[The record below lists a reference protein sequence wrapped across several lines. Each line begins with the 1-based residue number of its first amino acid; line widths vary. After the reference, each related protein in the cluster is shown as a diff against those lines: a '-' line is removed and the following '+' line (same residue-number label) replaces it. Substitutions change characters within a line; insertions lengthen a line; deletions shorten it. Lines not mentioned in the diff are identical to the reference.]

1 LKVTVAHLFKKL
13 EEIDRDVVELQK
25 LDDRIAKD
33 REYSPIL
40 KESFQQERQKLS
52 DQRIEI
58 LKLNVDTTSYA
69 SKAKESLK
77 KVETESKNKP
87 PADATPQQ
95 SEAKKNERPV
105 RKY

>member
-1 LKVTVAHLFKKL
+1 MKVTVAHLFKKL

-40 KESFQQERQKLS
+40 KETFQDERKKLS
-52 DQRIEI
+52 DQRSEI
-58 LKLNVDTTSYA
+58 LKLRVESDTHRPKDKT
-69 SKAKESLK
+69 SKAEPEKTSPPQEPK
-77 KVETESKNKP
+77 K
-87 PADATPQQ
+87 Q
-95 SEAKKNERPV
+95 ERPV

>member
-1 LKVTVAHLFKKL
+1 MKVTVAHLFKKL

-40 KESFQQERQKLS
+40 KESFQLERQKLN

-58 LKLNVDTTSYA
+58 LKLNVDA
-69 SKAKESLK
+69 STFATKAKESLK

-87 PADATPQQ
+87 PADAIPPQ
-95 SEAKKNERPV
+95 SEAKKSDRPV